1 MNVNLI
7 GIKRERDN
15 KESKIYEKIKTPDIS
30 TDKINYFLSQ
40 IKSEYE
46 EGINY
51 SFSFQDKL
59 EEDIVAICL
68 WGCTPLYEGRI
79 LNFTKQVKIEQ
90 IAKWANMGGIDKTF
104 DFFANIQSLF
114 YIDKDT
120 NKKLAFFDE
129 GKYGYIYEGQKD
141 YYLIIHIKSLKK
153 FNYIDKNNEYC
164 QYWLL
169 KITDKHLLKMLDL
182 KHKNPEVNAME
193 KELSQYN
200 KIIEEKDRYFEGE
213 RKEYVD
219 IINKLI
225 KDKEKECL
233 MLKEK
238 YDKDINEKIDLI
250 EKFKLDK
257 INKMKRAKK
266 FIGLKIISES
276 LCIKKEEQNN
286 IVSIEEFENEEKED
300 DSFSKEDFFCILCC
314 IRRRDI
320 FFDKCHHCCICEQ
333 CLEKCYHKFNKK
345 TKQNEYFCP
354 VCNNDTQKDDKDS
367 FTETKK
373 IIFV

>member
-219 IINKLI
+219 RINKLI

-257 INKMKRAKK
+257 MNKMKRAKK

>member
-129 GKYGYIYEGQKD
+129 GKYGYIYEGLKD

-219 IINKLI
+219 RINKLI

-286 IVSIEEFENEEKED
+286 IVSIEEFENEEKEN

>member
-141 YYLIIHIKSLKK
+141 YYLFIHIKSLKK

-219 IINKLI
+219 RINKLI

>member
-1 MNVNLI
+1 
-7 GIKRERDN
+7 
-15 KESKIYEKIKTPDIS
+15 
-30 TDKINYFLSQ
+30 
-40 IKSEYE
+40 
-46 EGINY
+46 
-51 SFSFQDKL
+51 
-59 EEDIVAICL
+59 
-68 WGCTPLYEGRI
+68 
-79 LNFTKQVKIEQ
+79 
-90 IAKWANMGGIDKTF
+90 MGGIDKTF

-219 IINKLI
+219 RINKLI

-257 INKMKRAKK
+257 MNKMKRAKK

-300 DSFSKEDFFCILCC
+300 GSFSKEDFFCIDVKSNT
-314 IRRRDI
+314 IK
-320 FFDKCHHCCICEQ
+320 DKFSIPISKKHYNYCEW
-333 CLEKCYHKFNKK
+333 
-345 TKQNEYFCP
+345 
-354 VCNNDTQKDDKDS
+354 
-367 FTETKK
+367 
-373 IIFV
+373 

>member
-1 MNVNLI
+1 
-7 GIKRERDN
+7 
-15 KESKIYEKIKTPDIS
+15 
-30 TDKINYFLSQ
+30 
-40 IKSEYE
+40 
-46 EGINY
+46 
-51 SFSFQDKL
+51 
-59 EEDIVAICL
+59 
-68 WGCTPLYEGRI
+68 
-79 LNFTKQVKIEQ
+79 
-90 IAKWANMGGIDKTF
+90 
-104 DFFANIQSLF
+104 
-114 YIDKDT
+114 
-120 NKKLAFFDE
+120 
-129 GKYGYIYEGQKD
+129 
-141 YYLIIHIKSLKK
+141 
-153 FNYIDKNNEYC
+153 
-164 QYWLL
+164 
-169 KITDKHLLKMLDL
+169 MLDL

-219 IINKLI
+219 RINKLI

-257 INKMKRAKK
+257 MNKMKRAKK

>member
-200 KIIEEKDRYFEGE
+200 KIIEEKDKYFEGE

-219 IINKLI
+219 RINKLI

-257 INKMKRAKK
+257 MNKMKRAKK

>member
-114 YIDKDT
+114 
-120 NKKLAFFDE
+120 F
-129 GKYGYIYEGQKD
+129 
-141 YYLIIHIKSLKK
+141 
-153 FNYIDKNNEYC
+153 
-164 QYWLL
+164 
-169 KITDKHLLKMLDL
+169 
-182 KHKNPEVNAME
+182 
-193 KELSQYN
+193 
-200 KIIEEKDRYFEGE
+200 
-213 RKEYVD
+213 
-219 IINKLI
+219 
-225 KDKEKECL
+225 
-233 MLKEK
+233 
-238 YDKDINEKIDLI
+238 
-250 EKFKLDK
+250 
-257 INKMKRAKK
+257 
-266 FIGLKIISES
+266 
-276 LCIKKEEQNN
+276 
-286 IVSIEEFENEEKED
+286 
-300 DSFSKEDFFCILCC
+300 
-314 IRRRDI
+314 
-320 FFDKCHHCCICEQ
+320 
-333 CLEKCYHKFNKK
+333 
-345 TKQNEYFCP
+345 
-354 VCNNDTQKDDKDS
+354 
-367 FTETKK
+367 
-373 IIFV
+373 

>member
-169 KITDKHLLKMLDL
+169 KITDKYLLKMLDL

-219 IINKLI
+219 RINKLI

-257 INKMKRAKK
+257 MNKMKRAKK

-300 DSFSKEDFFCILCC
+300 GSFSKEDFFCILCC

>member
-219 IINKLI
+219 RINKLI

-257 INKMKRAKK
+257 MNKMKRAKK

-286 IVSIEEFENEEKED
+286 IVSIEEFESEEKED

>member
-219 IINKLI
+219 RINKLI

-257 INKMKRAKK
+257 MNKMKRAKK

-276 LCIKKEEQNN
+276 LYIKKEEQNN
-286 IVSIEEFENEEKED
+286 IVSIEEFESEEKED

>member
-120 NKKLAFFDE
+120 NKKLAFFEE

-219 IINKLI
+219 RINKLI

>member
-200 KIIEEKDRYFEGE
+200 KIIEEKDKYFEGE

-219 IINKLI
+219 RINKLI

-286 IVSIEEFENEEKED
+286 IVSIEEFESEEKED

>member
-182 KHKNPEVNAME
+182 KQKNPEVNAME

-219 IINKLI
+219 RINKLI

>member
-219 IINKLI
+219 RINKLI

-257 INKMKRAKK
+257 MNKMKRAKK

-354 VCNNDTQKDDKDS
+354 ICNNDTQKDDNS
-367 FTETKK
+367 SYTETKK
-373 IIFV
+373 IIFA

>member
-219 IINKLI
+219 RINKLI

-300 DSFSKEDFFCILCC
+300 NSFSKEDFFCILCC

>member
-169 KITDKHLLKMLDL
+169 KITDEHLLKMLDL

-219 IINKLI
+219 RINKLI

>member
-219 IINKLI
+219 RINKLI

-257 INKMKRAKK
+257 MNKMKRAKK

-300 DSFSKEDFFCILCC
+300 GSFSKEDFFCILCC

>member
-219 IINKLI
+219 RINKLI

-300 DSFSKEDFFCILCC
+300 GSFSKEDFFCILCC
-314 IRRRDI
+314 IDR
-320 FFDKCHHCCICEQ
+320 KS
-333 CLEKCYHKFNKK
+333 
-345 TKQNEYFCP
+345 
-354 VCNNDTQKDDKDS
+354 V
-367 FTETKK
+367 
-373 IIFV
+373 V

>member
-219 IINKLI
+219 RINKLI

-257 INKMKRAKK
+257 MNKMKRAKK

-300 DSFSKEDFFCILCC
+300 GSFSKEDFFCILCC

-345 TKQNEYFCP
+345 TKQDEYFCP

>member
-219 IINKLI
+219 RINKLI